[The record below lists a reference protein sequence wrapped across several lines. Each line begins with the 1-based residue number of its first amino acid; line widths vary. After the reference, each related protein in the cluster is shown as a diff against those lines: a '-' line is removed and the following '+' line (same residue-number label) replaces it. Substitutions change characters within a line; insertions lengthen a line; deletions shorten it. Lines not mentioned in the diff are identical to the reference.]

1 MMRLRI
7 YSLVAGIVWW
17 FNASTTL
24 GQGIVRETPLH
35 GEWSFALDPV
45 DIGEKHKWFAAD
57 FKPSRWDKVTVPHC
71 YTIDKRYHYY
81 TGTAWYNKKISKVD
95 VPEGYRAFIRFEA
108 VFYKAHLW
116 LNGNSVGE
124 HEGGYTPFEFDITEL
139 LANENI
145 FALRVNNAWDTTTI
159 PGAKTRP
166 DPESTSTGQLFP
178 WINYGGINRVVKLII
193 RPAAYQQNV
202 RIVATPDLVKKTASV
217 KLDIYLHNA
226 ASKNIAKGEVKVNI
240 YQEGKRI
247 PAKFK
252 VAGQD
257 VAGGAK
263 GVITLDGTLAAKDVK
278 LWNQDEPNIYQAES
292 IVGNDTVRTTFGIR
306 KIEIKG
312 TSLLLNGEPIR
323 MGGCNRPLDF
333 PGHGSMDPEAVLEK
347 DLTLIKNG
355 SMELSRISHYPVS
368 PALLD
373 WADRHGLLIIGEAG
387 NWQMTP
393 QQMSDPTMRKKFQ
406 AQMREMVER
415 DWNHPSVIAWSVG
428 NEYPSNTDAGKAWT
442 KDMYAYTKSIDPTRL
457 VTFASMFVFR
467 DIIKKPEDE
476 ASQYVDFVSANIY
489 GGHLKLLQH
498 VHELYPDKP
507 IYISEFGLRTD
518 GVKSE
523 EERVEHLKKAVE
535 DFRKCDYLIGA
546 SVWTFNDYESSFP
559 GTNANGYR
567 PWGLVSPERELR
579 GMYLTWQEEFSPAVV
594 TASRKG
600 NNITVQVTAR
610 KDFPSYTLRKY
621 KLIVSGKEY
630 GIDILKPGEQKSF
643 DIPVSSANEDVML
656 ELQKPGGFVIF
667 KKSVNP

>member
-1 MMRLRI
+1 MMKFWK
-7 YSLVAGIVWW
+7 YSFVAGMVWL
-17 FNASTTL
+17 AGVGSIL
-24 GQGIVRETPLH
+24 AQGIVRETPLH

-45 DIGEKHKWFAAD
+45 NIGEKQKWFAAG
-57 FKPSRWDKVTVPHC
+57 FTAGRWDKVTVPHC

-81 TGTAWYNKKISKVD
+81 TGSAWYNKKIGKVN

-116 LNGNSVGE
+116 LNGKSVGE

-139 LANENI
+139 LSNENV

-159 PGAKTRP
+159 PGAKNKT
-166 DPESTSTGQLFP
+166 DSESTSTGQLFP
-178 WINYGGINRVVKLII
+178 WINYGGINRAVKLII

-202 RIVATPDLVKKTASV
+202 RIVATPDLVKKTASL
-217 KLDIYLHNA
+217 KLDIYLHNKS
-226 ASKNIAKGEVKVNI
+226 SKNILKNEVKVNI
-240 YQEGKRI
+240 YQDGKRI
-247 PAKFK
+247 PVKLKA
-252 VAGQD
+252 AGQD
-257 VAGGAK
+257 IASGAT
-263 GVITLDGTLAAKDVK
+263 GVVTLEGTLAAKDVK
-278 LWNQDEPNIYQAES
+278 LWNQDEPVLYQAES
-292 IVGNDTVRTTFGIR
+292 IAGNDTVRTRFGIR
-306 KIEIKG
+306 KVEING

-333 PGHGSMDPEAVLEK
+333 PGHGSMDPDAVLEK

-393 QQMSDPTMRKKFQ
+393 QQMADPAMRKKFQ
-406 AQMREMVER
+406 AQMREMMER

-428 NEYPSNTDAGKAWT
+428 NEYPSQTDEGKSWT
-442 KDMYAYTKSIDPTRL
+442 KDMYTYTKSIDPTRL

-467 DIIKKPEDE
+467 DIIKKAEDE

-489 GGHLKLLQH
+489 GAHLKHLQH
-498 VHELYPDKP
+498 IHELYPDKP

-523 EERVEHLKKAVE
+523 DERVAHLKKAVE
-535 DFRKCDYLIGA
+535 DFRQCDYLMGA

-579 GMYLTWQEEFSPAVV
+579 GMYIAWQEEFAPAIV

-600 NNITVQVTAR
+600 NSIAVQVAAR

-621 KLIVSGKEY
+621 KLIVAGKEHT
-630 GIDILKPGEQKSF
+630 IDILKPGESKSF
-643 DIPVSSANEDVML
+643 DIPLSSANETVAI
-656 ELQKPGGFVIF
+656 ELRKPGGFVIV

>member
-1 MMRLRI
+1 MRLRM
-7 YSLVAGIVWW
+7 YSLIAGIVLVL
-17 FNASTTL
+17 NASVIL
-24 GQGIVRETPLH
+24 AQHVVRETPLH

-45 DIGEKHKWFAAD
+45 NIGEKNKWFASD
-57 FKPSRWDKVTVPHC
+57 FPTKRWDKVTVPHC
-71 YTIDKRYHYY
+71 YTIDKRYRYY
-81 TGTAWYNKKISKVD
+81 TGSAWYKRKIDKVNL
-95 VPEGYRAFIRFEA
+95 PEGYRAFIRFEA
-108 VFYKAHLW
+108 VFYKANLW
-116 LNGNSVGE
+116 LNGKSVGE
-124 HEGGYTPFEFDITEL
+124 HEGGYTPFEFDITDFL
-139 LANENI
+139 SHENA

-159 PGAKTRP
+159 PGAKNNT
-166 DPESTSTGQLFP
+166 DLESSNTGQLFP
-178 WINYGGINRVVKLII
+178 WINYGGINRAVTLIV

-202 RIVATPDLVKKTASV
+202 RIVATPDLVKKTAAV
-217 KLDIYLHNA
+217 KLDIYLQNGSA
-226 ASKNIAKGEVKVNI
+226 KNIGKSDVKVNI
-240 YQEGKRI
+240 YQDGKRI
-247 PAKFK
+247 PAKLK
-252 VAGQD
+252 ATGQD
-257 VAGGAK
+257 VVARTS
-263 GVITLDGTLAAKDVK
+263 GVVTLEGTLAAKDVK

-333 PGHGSMDPEAVLEK
+333 PGHGSMDPDAVLEK

-387 NWQMTP
+387 NWQMTQ
-393 QQMSDPTMRKKFQ
+393 QQMADPAMRKKFQ
-406 AQMREMVER
+406 AQMREMMER

-428 NEYPSNTDAGKAWT
+428 NEYPSHTESGKSWT
-442 KDMYAYTKSIDPTRL
+442 KDMYTYTKSIDPTRL

-467 DIIKKPEDE
+467 DIIRKPEDE

-489 GGHLKLLQH
+489 GAHLKHLQH

-507 IYISEFGLRTD
+507 IYISEFGLRAD
-518 GVKSE
+518 DVKNE
-523 EERVEHLKKAVE
+523 EQRVAHLKKAAE

-559 GTNANGYR
+559 GTNINGYR

-579 GMYLTWQEEFSPAVV
+579 DMYIAWQEEFSPAVV
-594 TASRKG
+594 TTSRNG
-600 NNITVQVTAR
+600 NAVAVQVAAR

-621 KLIVSGKEY
+621 TLVANGKEY
-630 GIDILKPGEQKSF
+630 IIDILKPGETKTF
-643 DIPVSSANEDVML
+643 DILLPSSNETVSI
-656 ELQKPGGFVIF
+656 ELQKPGGFVIL